1 MFKLFLDNLYIEF
14 LHYKK
19 ENKDALILRML
30 KKKILPKRTSAQL
43 PVYSQLEAALPFI
56 RQGAYAFHCE
66 VADAY
71 PRIAQVLNAGEICSL
86 RAVSGLLD
94 TQRMNWIVHK
104 NSQYTEILRIV

>member
-1 MFKLFLDNLYIEF
+1 
-14 LHYKK
+14 
-19 ENKDALILRML
+19 ML
-30 KKKILPKRTSAQL
+30 KKKLVPKRNPTEL
-43 PVYSQLEAALPFI
+43 PVYSQLETAIPFI
-56 RQGAYAFHCE
+56 RGGGHAFHCE

-104 NSQYTEILRIV
+104 NSQYTEILRTV